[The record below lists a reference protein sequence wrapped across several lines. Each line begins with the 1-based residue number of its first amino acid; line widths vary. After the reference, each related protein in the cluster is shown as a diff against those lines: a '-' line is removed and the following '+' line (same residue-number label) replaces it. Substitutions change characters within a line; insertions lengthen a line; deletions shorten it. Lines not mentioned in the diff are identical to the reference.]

1 MKCHVEFLSTA
12 VHLVWICLLSFVTK
26 YWFDGNKGL
35 RTIFQLRTREAK
47 AASASTFLHSFYSTG
62 WENSC
67 TLRCCFIRENAC
79 ENADVLNHFH
89 KDLRKLRQSTKF
101 WCLRQDIFLINLTD
115 VTMKFP
121 NWLLPYLNM
130 NKMSCLNME
139 HKLSEQE
146 MRDIKFQKKCC
157 KISTLICILWY
168 LFPFPWKKIYFQS

>member
-1 MKCHVEFLSTA
+1 MEIKVCCNFSAPHTWGEGSICEHISALFLLNWMRKQLHVEM
-12 VHLVWICLLSFVTK
+12 LLYKRKRSLWCK
-26 YWFDGNKGL
+26 
-35 RTIFQLRTREAK
+35 
-47 AASASTFLHSFYSTG
+47 
-62 WENSC
+62 
-67 TLRCCFIRENAC
+67 
-79 ENADVLNHFH
+79 NADVLNHFH

-115 VTMKFP
+115 VSMKFP

-168 LFPFPWKKIYFQS
+168 LFPFPWKKIDSQN